1 MATKVFGIDLGTT
14 YSCIAYVD
22 ETERPVTVNNNEGDK
37 TTPSV
42 VYFESETNVC
52 VGKVAKESAELEPE
66 KVVSFV
72 KRSMGK
78 DGFSFEY
85 NDRYLTPEEVS
96 AYILRKVAGDAAKNI
111 GEEVANVVIT
121 HPAYFGL
128 KEKEATRRAG
138 EIAGLNV
145 VSLIPEPVAAA
156 YTYGCMSEE
165 NNGKTILV
173 YDLGGGTFDV
183 TMIHVTETE
192 IEVICTGGDDNL
204 GGYNWDQVLI
214 EHMASV
220 IAEQTGFSKDEIFD
234 DPEMCQIL
242 QNKAEEAKKT
252 LSSAEKARISLNF
265 NGEKAKF
272 EVTLEEFDEM
282 TSSLCEST
290 IVMTKQL
297 LEVAKEKGYDH
308 FDSLLLVGGSTY
320 MKQIERA
327 IVNEFGMKPQLFDPN
342 EAVAKGAALFG
353 NAEKNR
359 LIEIKKQ
366 SGNGEQEF
374 ETDTEGLAQQELT
387 DAERQLM
394 EGITQEEV
402 DTFVPK
408 IGGVVREFTSV
419 TSKSFG
425 IVAIN
430 RNNEE
435 KIYALIK
442 SQTKLPVE
450 VSEEFGTH
458 QDNQE
463 SVLLRVFESTLDEN
477 EIDLD
482 MGIEIGEV
490 SMAIPAGLPA
500 KSPIQVTFNLD
511 KQGLLHVEGKEMTEY
526 RTCNVDIE
534 VRGGMSKAE
543 IENAVA
549 ASTSISVF

>member
-14 YSCIAYVD
+14 YSCISYVD
-22 ETERPVTVNNNEGDK
+22 DSGKPVTVNNNEGER

-52 VGKVAKESAELEPE
+52 VGKIAKESAELEPE

-85 NDRYLTPEEVS
+85 NGRYLTPEEVS
-96 AYILRKVAGDAAKNI
+96 AYILRKVAGDAAKNL
-111 GEEVANVVIT
+111 GEEATNVVIT

-128 KEKEATRRAG
+128 KEKEATKRAG

-192 IEVICTGGDDNL
+192 IEVVCTGGDDNL
-204 GGYNWDQVLI
+204 GGYNWDQALI

-220 IAEQTGFSKDEIFD
+220 ISEQTGFSKDEIFE

-242 QNKAEEAKKT
+242 QNKAEDAKKT
-252 LSSAEKARISLNF
+252 LSTAEKARISLNF

-272 EVTLEEFDEM
+272 EIPLEEFDYM

-297 LEVAKEKGYDH
+297 LDVAKKKGYDH
-308 FDSLLLVGGSTY
+308 FDTLLLVGGSTY

-327 IVNEFGMKPQLFDPN
+327 IVNEFGIQPQLFDPN

-359 LIEIKKQ
+359 LIEIKKKMDDATENIG
-366 SGNGEQEF
+366 SAEGNVP
-374 ETDTEGLAQQELT
+374 ELT
-387 DAERQLM
+387 DAEKKLM
-394 EGITQEEV
+394 EGIDQSEV
-402 DTFVPK
+402 DVFVPG
-408 IGGVVREFTSV
+408 IGRNVREFSAV

-435 KIYALIK
+435 KVYVLIS
-442 SQTKLPVE
+442 SQTKLPADA
-450 VSEEFGTH
+450 SQQFGTH
-458 QDNQE
+458 ENNQG
-463 SVLLRVFESTLDEN
+463 SVLLRVFETTVNDKEV
-477 EIDLD
+477 DLE

-490 SMAIPAGLPA
+490 SMDIPAGLPA
-500 KSPIQVTFNLD
+500 GSPIQITFNLD
-511 KQGLLHVEGKEMTEY
+511 KQGLLHVEGREMTEG

-534 VRGGMSKAE
+534 VKGGMSE
-543 IENAVA
+543 EELGNAVA

>member
-14 YSCIAYVD
+14 YSCISYVD
-22 ETERPVTVNNNEGDK
+22 DSGKPVTVNNNEGER

-52 VGKVAKESAELEPE
+52 VGKIAKESAELEPE

-85 NDRYLTPEEVS
+85 NGRYLTPEEVS
-96 AYILRKVAGDAAKNI
+96 AYILRKVVGDAAKNL
-111 GEEVANVVIT
+111 GEEVTNVVIT

-128 KEKEATRRAG
+128 KEKEATKRAG

-192 IEVICTGGDDNL
+192 IEVVCTGGDDNL
-204 GGYNWDQVLI
+204 GGYNWDQALI

-220 IAEQTGFSKDEIFD
+220 ISEQTGFSKDEIFE

-242 QNKAEEAKKT
+242 QNKAEDAKKT
-252 LSSAEKARISLNF
+252 LSTAEKARISLNF

-272 EVTLEEFDEM
+272 EIPLEEFDDM

-297 LEVAKEKGYDH
+297 LDVAKEKGYDH
-308 FDSLLLVGGSTY
+308 FDTLLLVGGSTY

-327 IVNEFGMKPQLFDPN
+327 IVNEFGIQPQLFDPN

-359 LIEIKKQ
+359 LIEIKKKMD
-366 SGNGEQEF
+366 EA
-374 ETDTEGLAQQELT
+374 TENIGSAEENVPELT
-387 DAERQLM
+387 DAEKKLM
-394 EGITQEEV
+394 EGIDQSEV
-402 DTFVPK
+402 DVFVPG
-408 IGGVVREFTSV
+408 IGGNVREFSAV

-435 KIYALIK
+435 KVFVLIP
-442 SQTKLPVE
+442 SQTKLPADA
-450 VSEEFGTH
+450 SQQFGTH
-458 QDNQE
+458 ENNQG
-463 SVLLRVFESTLDEN
+463 SVLLRVFETTINDKEV
-477 EIDLD
+477 DLE

-490 SMAIPAGLPA
+490 SMDIPAGLPA
-500 KSPIQVTFNLD
+500 GSPIQITFNLD
-511 KQGLLHVEGKEMTEY
+511 KQGLLHVEGREMTEG

-534 VRGGMSKAE
+534 VKGGMSE
-543 IENAVA
+543 EELENAVA

>member
-14 YSCIAYVD
+14 YSCISYVD
-22 ETERPVTVNNNEGDK
+22 ESGKPVTVNNNEGDK

-66 KVVSFV
+66 KVVSFI

-78 DGFSFEY
+78 DGFSYEY
-85 NDRYLTPEEVS
+85 NGRFLSPEEVS
-96 AYILRKVAGDAAKNI
+96 AYILRKVTGDAAKNL
-111 GEEVANVVIT
+111 GEDVSNVVIT

-128 KEKEATRRAG
+128 KEKEATKRAG

-183 TMIHVTETE
+183 TMIHITETE

-204 GGYNWDQVLI
+204 GGYNWDQALI

-220 IAEQTGFSKDEIFD
+220 IADQTGFSVDEIFD

-242 QNKAEEAKKT
+242 QNKAEESKKT

-272 EVTLEEFDEM
+272 EVGIEEFNAL
-282 TSSLCEST
+282 TASLCEST

-308 FDSLLLVGGSTY
+308 FDTLLLVGGSTY
-320 MKQIERA
+320 MKQIEQA
-327 IVNEFGMKPQLFDPN
+327 ILNEFGVQPQLFDPN

-359 LIEIKKQ
+359 LIEIRKKMEEQ
-366 SGNGEQEF
+366 SSDNDNGETTEILTESEKVLMDGF
-374 ETDTEGLAQQELT
+374 E
-387 DAERQLM
+387 
-394 EGITQEEV
+394 QEEV
-402 DTFVPK
+402 DNFIPG
-408 IGGVVREFTSV
+408 IGGTNSRRTPTSV
-419 TSKSFG
+419 TSKGFG
-425 IVAIN
+425 IVAKN
-430 RNNEE
+430 KNNEE
-435 KIYALIK
+435 KVYILVP

-450 VSEEFGTH
+450 ISQQFGTH
-458 QDNQE
+458 EDNQG
-463 SVLLRVFESTLDEN
+463 SVLLRVFETTVN
-477 EIDLD
+477 EKVVDLD

-490 SMAIPAGLPA
+490 SMDIPAGLPA
-500 KSPIQVTFNLD
+500 GSPIQVTFNLD
-511 KQGLLHVEGKEMTEY
+511 KQGLLRVEGKEMTEG

-534 VRGGMSKAE
+534 VIGGMSEEEMK
-543 IENAVA
+543 NAVA

>member
-14 YSCIAYVD
+14 YSCISYVD
-22 ETERPVTVNNNEGDK
+22 ESGKPVTVNNNEGDK

-66 KVVSFV
+66 KVVSFI

-78 DGFSFEY
+78 DGFSYEY
-85 NDRYLTPEEVS
+85 NGRFLSPEEVS
-96 AYILRKVAGDAAKNI
+96 AYILRKVTGDAAKNL
-111 GEEVANVVIT
+111 GEDVLNVVIT

-128 KEKEATRRAG
+128 KEKEATKRAG

-183 TMIHVTETE
+183 TMIHITETE

-204 GGYNWDQVLI
+204 GGYNWDQALI

-220 IAEQTGFSKDEIFD
+220 IADQTGFSIDEIFD

-242 QNKAEEAKKT
+242 QNKAEESKKT

-272 EVTLEEFDEM
+272 EVSIEEFNAL
-282 TSSLCEST
+282 TASLCEST

-297 LEVAKEKGYDH
+297 LDVAKEKGYDH
-308 FDSLLLVGGSTY
+308 FDTLLLVGGSTY
-320 MKQIERA
+320 MKQIEQA
-327 IVNEFGMKPQLFDPN
+327 ILNEFGVQPQLFDPN

-359 LIEIKKQ
+359 LIEIRKKMEEQ
-366 SGNGEQEF
+366 SSDNVETAESLTESEKVLMDGF
-374 ETDTEGLAQQELT
+374 E
-387 DAERQLM
+387 
-394 EGITQEEV
+394 QEEV
-402 DTFVPK
+402 DSFIPA
-408 IGGVVREFTSV
+408 IGGANSGNRVFTSV

-425 IVAIN
+425 IVAKN
-430 RNNEE
+430 RSNEE
-435 KIYALIK
+435 KVYILIP
-442 SQTKLPVE
+442 SQTKLPIE
-450 VSEEFGTH
+450 VSQQFGTH
-458 QDNQE
+458 EDNQG
-463 SVLLRVFESTLDEN
+463 SVLLRVFETTVN
-477 EIDLD
+477 EKEVDLD
-482 MGIEIGEV
+482 MGVEIGEV
-490 SMAIPAGLPA
+490 SMDIPAGLLA
-500 KSPIQVTFNLD
+500 GSPIQVTFNLD
-511 KQGLLHVEGKEMTEY
+511 KQGLLRVEGKEMTEGC
-526 RTCNVDIE
+526 TCNVDIE
-534 VRGGMSKAE
+534 VIGGMSEEE

>member
-14 YSCIAYVD
+14 YSCISYVD
-22 ETERPVTVNNNEGDK
+22 EAGKPVTVNNNEGDK

-66 KVVSFV
+66 KVVSFI

-78 DGFSFEY
+78 DGFSYEY
-85 NDRYLTPEEVS
+85 NGRFLSPEEVS
-96 AYILRKVAGDAAKNI
+96 AYILRKVTGDAAKNL
-111 GEEVANVVIT
+111 GEDVSNVVIT

-128 KEKEATRRAG
+128 KEKEATKRAG

-183 TMIHVTETE
+183 TMIHITETE

-204 GGYNWDQVLI
+204 GGYNWDQALI
-214 EHMASV
+214 EHMASN
-220 IAEQTGFSKDEIFD
+220 IAEQTGFSVDEIFD

-242 QNKAEEAKKT
+242 QNKAEESKKT
-252 LSSAEKARISLNF
+252 LSSAEKARVSLNF

-272 EVTLEEFDEM
+272 EVSIEEFNAL
-282 TSSLCEST
+282 TASLCEST

-297 LEVAKEKGYDH
+297 LDVAKEKGYDH
-308 FDSLLLVGGSTY
+308 FDTLLLVGGSTY
-320 MKQIERA
+320 MKQIEQA
-327 IVNEFGMKPQLFDPN
+327 ILNEFGVQPQLFDPN

-359 LIEIKKQ
+359 LIEIRKKMEEQ
-366 SGNGEQEF
+366 SSDNVETAETLTESEKVLMAGF
-374 ETDTEGLAQQELT
+374 E
-387 DAERQLM
+387 
-394 EGITQEEV
+394 QEEV
-402 DTFVPK
+402 DSFIPAL
-408 IGGVVREFTSV
+408 GGVNSGNRVFTSV

-425 IVAIN
+425 IVAKN
-430 RNNEE
+430 RANEE
-435 KIYALIK
+435 KVYILIP
-442 SQTKLPVE
+442 SQTKLPIE
-450 VSEEFGTH
+450 VSQQFGTH
-458 QDNQE
+458 EDNQG
-463 SVLLRVFESTLDEN
+463 SVLLRVFETTVN
-477 EIDLD
+477 EKVVDLE
-482 MGIEIGEV
+482 MGVEIGEV
-490 SMAIPAGLPA
+490 SMDIPAGLPA
-500 KSPIQVTFNLD
+500 GSPIQVTFNLD
-511 KQGLLHVEGKEMTEY
+511 KQGLLRVEGKEMTEG

-534 VRGGMSKAE
+534 VIGGMSDEE

>member
-14 YSCIAYVD
+14 YSCISYVD
-22 ETERPVTVNNNEGDK
+22 ESGKPVTVNNNEGDK

-66 KVVSFV
+66 KVVSFI

-78 DGFSFEY
+78 DGFSYEY
-85 NDRYLTPEEVS
+85 NGRFLSPEEVS
-96 AYILRKVAGDAAKNI
+96 AYILRKVTGDAAKNL
-111 GEEVANVVIT
+111 GEDVLNVVIT

-128 KEKEATRRAG
+128 KEKEATKRAG

-183 TMIHVTETE
+183 TMIHITETE

-220 IAEQTGFSKDEIFD
+220 IADQTGFSIDEIFD

-242 QNKAEEAKKT
+242 QNKAEESKKT

-272 EVTLEEFDEM
+272 EVGIEEFNAL
-282 TSSLCEST
+282 TASLCEST

-297 LEVAKEKGYDH
+297 LDVAKEKGYDH
-308 FDSLLLVGGSTY
+308 FDKLLLVGGSTY
-320 MKQIERA
+320 MKQIEQA
-327 IVNEFGMKPQLFDPN
+327 ILNEFGVQPQLFDPN

-359 LIEIKKQ
+359 LIEIRKKMEER
-366 SGNGEQEF
+366 SSDNVETAETLTESEKVLMDGF
-374 ETDTEGLAQQELT
+374 E
-387 DAERQLM
+387 
-394 EGITQEEV
+394 QEEV
-402 DTFVPK
+402 DSFIPA
-408 IGGVVREFTSV
+408 IGGANSGNRVFTSV

-425 IVAIN
+425 IVAKN
-430 RNNEE
+430 RSNEE
-435 KIYALIK
+435 KVYILIP
-442 SQTKLPVE
+442 SQTKLPIE
-450 VSEEFGTH
+450 VSQQFGTH
-458 QDNQE
+458 EENQG
-463 SVLLRVFESTLDEN
+463 SVLLRVFETTVN
-477 EIDLD
+477 EKVVDLD
-482 MGIEIGEV
+482 MGVEIGEV
-490 SMAIPAGLPA
+490 SMDIPAGLLA
-500 KSPIQVTFNLD
+500 GSPIQVTFNLD
-511 KQGLLHVEGKEMTEY
+511 KQGLLRVEGKEMTEG

-534 VRGGMSKAE
+534 VIGGMSEEE